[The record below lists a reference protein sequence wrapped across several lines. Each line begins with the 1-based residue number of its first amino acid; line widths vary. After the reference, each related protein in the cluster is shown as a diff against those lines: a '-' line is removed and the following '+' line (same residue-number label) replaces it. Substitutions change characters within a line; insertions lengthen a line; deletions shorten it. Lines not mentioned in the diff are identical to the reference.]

1 MLYLL
6 IMYIS
11 QKIDEKKFRWNFIL
25 RDKGFRVKQLA
36 SNHIPTKNETIT
48 VYIIDV
54 SIHVVVL

>member
-1 MLYLL
+1 
-6 IMYIS
+6 MYIS
-11 QKIDEKKFRWNFIL
+11 QKIDEKKFRWNFIP